1 MVKAIEIAYQK
12 GWRKLWLECDSIL
25 VVQAFKSDKLVPWQR
40 KNRGLNVVAMSKS
53 MVFIVGHIYCEGNT
67 CAYRLASHNINL
79 QKFCWWEFTP
89 TFVSRFFLFWSNKI
103 YLVTGLASPSFDLF
117 GFGFAPPHPMVSYFY
132 SCSLNGFR
140 LVVIGGLL
148 QWCKHSWDDC

>member
-40 KNRGLNVVAMSKS
+40 KNRGLNVVVMSKS

-67 CAYRLASHNINL
+67 CAYRLASHDINL

-89 TFVSRFFLFWSNKI
+89 TFVSRFFV
-103 YLVTGLASPSFDLF
+103 LVKQDLPCNRF
-117 GFGFAPPHPMVSYFY
+117 S
-132 SCSLNGFR
+132 
-140 LVVIGGLL
+140 
-148 QWCKHSWDDC
+148 